1 MTSGN
6 FSYVAV
12 SSIVIDRENRQRRE
26 LENIEELAESI
37 KRNGL
42 INPIVVTQDLRLVA
56 GERRLTAHQQ
66 LGFEQIAVQY
76 ADDLS
81 EEELQI
87 IELEENIRRVDL
99 SWKDRVAA
107 VAKFDSL
114 KREENQ
120 EWTADD
126 TADQLNMS
134 RANVS
139 RYMLVNEFLEKGTPE
154 VVDAP
159 KLSTA
164 ASFAQRAKERQKTT
178 SMRELFSPTP
188 APAAPTGDDDELTLT
203 AEEVEE
209 KVAKRYAEILNINF
223 KSWSKEVQTTPY
235 NLIHCDFPY
244 GVNAGDKIRGQVGR
258 EAWGGYED
266 KPDIYWE
273 LLETFV
279 ARQDNFVS
287 PSAHLIFWF
296 SMDFFEATKKILDS
310 AGWVVN
316 PFPLIWFKGNT
327 GVLPDANR
335 GPRRVYETALFAT
348 RGDRKVVR
356 AVGNCVAAEVNKE
369 FHMSEKPKPMLE
381 HFMRML
387 VDETS
392 VVLDPTCGSGNAIA
406 VAERLGANWATGL
419 ELNEEFAER
428 AKLNLGL
435 DT

>member
-6 FSYVAV
+6 FSFVAV
-12 SSIVIDRENRQRRE
+12 SSIVVDRENRQRRE
-26 LENIEELAESI
+26 LENIDELAESI

-42 INPIVVTQDLRLVA
+42 INPIVVTRDLQLVA
-56 GERRLTAHQQ
+56 GERRLTAHQR
-66 LGFEQIAVQY
+66 LGFDQIAVQY
-76 ADDLS
+76 VDDLS
-81 EEELQI
+81 DEELQI

-99 SWKDRVAA
+99 NWKDRVQA
-107 VAKFDSL
+107 VAKFDKL
-114 KREENQ
+114 KREEQ
-120 EWTADD
+120 PDWTADD
-126 TADQLNMS
+126 TADHLNMS
-134 RANVS
+134 RPNVS
-139 RYMLVNEFLEKGTPE
+139 KYMLVNEFLEKGTPE
-154 VVDAP
+154 VVEAP

-164 ASFAQRAKERQKTT
+164 AGFAQRAKERQKTT
-178 SMRELFSPTP
+178 SMRELFSEPKPAEPTP
-188 APAAPTGDDDELTLT
+188 ASSDLTIT
-203 AEEVEE
+203 EEEVKE
-209 KVAKRYAEILNINF
+209 KVRNRYAEILNVNF
-223 KSWSKEVQTTPY
+223 KSWSKEVRETPY

-244 GVNAGDKIRGQVGR
+244 GVNAGDKVRGQVGR

-266 KPDIYWE
+266 KPDVYWE

-279 ARQDNFVS
+279 ARQDNFVA

-296 SMDFFEATKKILDS
+296 SMDFYEETKKILDA
-310 AGWVVN
+310 AGWVIN
-316 PFPLIWFKGNT
+316 PFPLIWHKGNT
-327 GVLPDANR
+327 GVLPDAHR

-348 RGDRKVVR
+348 RGDRKIVR

-419 ELNEEFAER
+419 ELNEEFADR
-428 AKLNLGL
+428 ARLNLGL